1 MKKIFALQETTYV
14 NEWLGMLSDYRV
26 TSLFLREN
34 KKLLAIRSYSS
45 YPEGHVKK
53 IYLPFA
59 VRGKKV
65 ASVGPLDHLLYML
78 SCFLLLP
85 LMLFYDAVIFV
96 VPTFLTTAIMPI
108 LKIFRKKIYVISLD
122 PQDVLLE
129 TYKKNKKPHVW
140 IYVKISCFLEKLAM
154 RNATKVFTVS
164 NYLKDQYSKYND
176 SIYVTP
182 NGADCS
188 RIEKIEKN
196 RLFSGFT
203 ITYFGSLDKWR
214 GVDMLA
220 DAFIKLRN
228 SKTGKKAKVK
238 LVLLGGGPEEDTLRK
253 RFANDKDVYISGFID
268 HSTAAAYCK
277 GSDVLVAPFR
287 ETPVLRRTFS
297 IKPSEYVACGV
308 PVVVTDTGEH
318 ANLIKS
324 LEAGVITGPDAGS
337 IARGLE
343 MLIKNKKLYAKLKEN
358 CAKNKQNVDYTVMR
372 QSFAKEIKK
381 DLGVA

>member
-14 NEWLGMLSDYRV
+14 NEWLGMLPDYRV
-26 TSLFLREN
+26 TTLFLREN

-65 ASVGPLDHLLYML
+65 ASVGPLDHVLYTL

-96 VPTFLTTAIMPI
+96 VPTFLTTSIMPI

-122 PQDVLLE
+122 TQDVLLE

-154 RNATKVFTVS
+154 RSATKIFTVS
-164 NYLKDQYSKYND
+164 NYLKQQYSKYNKN
-176 SIYVTP
+176 IYVTP
-182 NGADCS
+182 NGADYN
-188 RIEKIEKN
+188 RIYKIKKKKM
-196 RLFSGFT
+196 FASFT
-203 ITYFGSLDKWR
+203 IAYFGSLDKWR

-220 DAFIKLRN
+220 DAFVKLRSSN
-228 SKTGKKAKVK
+228 SGKKAKVK
-238 LVLLGGGPEEDTLRK
+238 LLLLGGGPEEENLRK
-253 RFANDKDVYISGFID
+253 RFANDKDVYISGYID
-268 HSTAAAYCK
+268 HSTAISYCK
-277 GSDVLVAPFR
+277 GADVLVAPFR

-297 IKPSEYVACGV
+297 IKPAEYVACGV
-308 PVVVTDTGEH
+308 PVIVTATGEH
-318 ANLIKS
+318 AELIKK
-324 LEAGVITGPDAGS
+324 LKAGLIVKPDVDDLAN
-337 IARGLE
+337 GLE
-343 MLIKNKKLYAKLKEN
+343 TLIQDKRLYDKMKETCMKNRS
-358 CAKNKQNVDYTVMR
+358 NVDYTIMR
-372 QSFAKEIKK
+372 KSFPDEIKK
-381 DLGVA
+381 NLGIA

>member
-1 MKKIFALQETTYV
+1 MKKIFAVQETTYV
-14 NEWLGMLSDYRV
+14 NEWLGMLPDYRV

-34 KKLLAIRSYSS
+34 KKLLVIRSYSS
-45 YPEGHVKK
+45 YPEDHVKK

-59 VRGKKV
+59 VRGKKI
-65 ASVGPLDHLLYML
+65 AAVGPLDHVLYTL

-96 VPTFLTTAIMPI
+96 VPTFLTTSIMPI
-108 LKIFRKKIYVISLD
+108 LKLFGKKIYVISLD

-129 TYKKNKKPHVW
+129 TYKKNKRPHVW

-154 RNATKVFTVS
+154 RSATKIFTVS
-164 NYLKDQYSKYND
+164 NYLKNQYSRYNQN
-176 SIYVTP
+176 IYVTP
-182 NGADCS
+182 NGADTR
-188 RIEKIEKN
+188 RIEKIGKN

-203 ITYFGSLDKWR
+203 IAYFGSLDTWR

-220 DAFIKLRN
+220 DAFVKLRN
-228 SKTGKKAKVK
+228 SRAGKKAKVK
-238 LVLLGGGPEEDTLRK
+238 LLLLGGGPEEDALRK

-277 GSDVLVAPFR
+277 GSDVLAAPFR

-297 IKPSEYVACGV
+297 IKPAEYVACGV

-318 ANLIKS
+318 AEFIKKLKAGLIVAPDVDS
-324 LEAGVITGPDAGS
+324 LTD
-337 IARGLE
+337 GLE
-343 MLIKNKKLYAKLKEN
+343 TLIQDKKLYNKLKE
-358 CAKNKQNVDYTVMR
+358 AAVKNRSNVDYTIMR
-372 QSFAKEIKK
+372 KPFSDEINK
-381 DLGVA
+381 DLSVA